1 MPNTFPMDDFKL
13 ESPYG
18 RIWFEWPQE
27 AAKRMLFEEAVQC
40 EMVNLCNLVLTG
52 CINQDKETTF
62 GIEHL
67 SIGSTPLSSQTDNK
81 LTTTISPFGTE
92 RSDVIEEETSS
103 SSKVDI
109 YATPRRPRNQHSY
122 SGTFARNRLGSIG
135 ENWGQE
141 LVLRPSAV
149 DRTARPGFLGH
160 HRNTL
165 SSPCFLSNFSN
176 QGH

>member
-1 MPNTFPMDDFKL
+1 MDDFGL

-40 EMVNLCNLVLTG
+40 EMVNLCSLVLTG

-67 SIGSTPLSSQTDNK
+67 SIGSTPLGSQTDGK
-81 LTTTISPFGTE
+81 RTTTISAFGTE

-103 SSKVDI
+103 PNVDI

-122 SGTFARNRLGSIG
+122 SGTFSRNRLGSIG

-141 LVLRPSAV
+141 LVLRPSAAG
-149 DRTARPGFLGH
+149 RTARPGFLGH

>member
-1 MPNTFPMDDFKL
+1 MDDFEL

-18 RIWFEWPQE
+18 RIWFEWPQIT
-27 AAKRMLFEEAVQC
+27 AKRMLFEEAVQC
-40 EMVNLCNLVLTG
+40 EMAILCNLVLTG
-52 CINQDKETTF
+52 CINQDNETTL

-67 SIGSTPLSSQTDNK
+67 SIGSIPLSGQDENK
-81 LTTTISPFGTE
+81 PTMIISPFGTE
-92 RSDVIEEETSS
+92 RSEVIEEGTSS

-109 YATPRRPRNQHSY
+109 YATPRRSRNQHSY
-122 SGTFARNRLGSIG
+122 SGTFSRNRLGSIG
-135 ENWGQE
+135 ESWGQE
-141 LVLRPSAV
+141 LILRPSAV

>member
-1 MPNTFPMDDFKL
+1 MDNLEL

-27 AAKRMLFEEAVQC
+27 AAKCMLFEEAVQC
-40 EMVNLCNLVLTG
+40 EMVNLCSLVLTG
-52 CINQDKETTF
+52 CINQDKETTL

-67 SIGSTPLSSQTDNK
+67 SIGSTPLNDQPENK
-81 LTTTISPFGTE
+81 PTTTISPFGTE
-92 RSDVIEEETSS
+92 RSDVIEEVSP

-109 YATPRRPRNQHSY
+109 YATPRRPRNQHSC
-122 SGTFARNRLGSIG
+122 SGTFARNRLGSVG

-141 LVLRPSAV
+141 LALRPSAAE
-149 DRTARPGFLGH
+149 RTARPGFLGH

-176 QGH
+176 QAH